1 MRRVEEAVSCLKEG
15 FSCSQAVL
23 SAYGTEFGL
32 DREIALK
39 VSGAFGGR
47 MGRMGGTCG
56 AVTGAFM
63 VIGLK
68 YGKTE
73 AEDNQTREKA
83 YSLVRGF
90 VAEFE
95 SRNGSVICRELIGG
109 DIGTP
114 EGMKTARNVCP
125 KLVTDA
131 AEIIERLLE

>member
-39 VSGAFGGR
+39 VSGAFGGG

-68 YGKTE
+68 YGKTK

-83 YSLVRGF
+83 CSLVREF

-95 SRNGSVICRELIGG
+95 SRNGSIICRELIGG

-114 EGMKTARNVCP
+114 EGMRTARNVCP
-125 KLVTDA
+125 ELVTDA

>member
-1 MRRVEEAVSCLKEG
+1 MSRVEEAVSCLKEG
-15 FSCSQAVL
+15 FSCSQAVP
-23 SAYGTEFGL
+23 SAYGTESGL

-39 VSGAFGGR
+39 VSGAFGDG

-68 YGKTE
+68 YGKTK

-83 YSLVRGF
+83 YTLVREF

-95 SRNGSVICRELIGG
+95 PRNGSIICRELIGG

>member
-23 SAYGTEFGL
+23 SAYGTESGL

-39 VSGAFGGR
+39 VSGAFGGG

-83 YSLVRGF
+83 YSLVREF
-90 VAEFE
+90 VAGFE
-95 SRNGSVICRELIGG
+95 SRHGSIICRELIGG

>member
-23 SAYGTEFGL
+23 SAYGTESGL

-39 VSGAFGGR
+39 VSGAFGGG
-47 MGRMGGTCG
+47 MGRMGGTCR

-68 YGKTE
+68 YGETK

-83 YSLVRGF
+83 YRLVREF
-90 VAEFE
+90 VAGFE
-95 SRNGSVICRELIGG
+95 SRNGSVI
-109 DIGTP
+109 
-114 EGMKTARNVCP
+114 
-125 KLVTDA
+125 
-131 AEIIERLLE
+131 

>member
-15 FSCSQAVL
+15 FSCYQAVL
-23 SAYGTEFGL
+23 SAYGTESGL

-39 VSGAFGGR
+39 VSGAFGGG

-68 YGKTE
+68 YGKTK

-83 YSLVRGF
+83 YSLVREF

-95 SRNGSVICRELIGG
+95 RRNGSIICRELIGG
-109 DIGTP
+109 DIGTA

>member
-15 FSCSQAVL
+15 FSCSQVVL
-23 SAYGTEFGL
+23 SAYGTESGL

-39 VSGAFGGR
+39 VSGAFGGG

-83 YSLVRGF
+83 YSLVREF

-95 SRNGSVICRELIGG
+95 SRNGSIICRELIGG